1 MNKRLLL
8 TIAFFL
14 TLYPISERAYAN
26 QSDIPDEEISA
37 FEQMFGQG
45 PQEEDVYRA
54 DRLLVSATKRV
65 VPLRKAPAIATVI
78 TDDEIRDMGARNL
91 MDVLKTIPGLGIS
104 INEQG
109 VRMFE
114 VRGITTTLSEKI
126 LLMMDG
132 HPLNTAYVGSA
143 LSYVY
148 DDLTVENI
156 AQVEVVRGP
165 GSALYGANA
174 FTAVINIITKK
185 PSSMAGG
192 GEVKVSGGSF
202 GTRKMN
208 VLGGRIFE
216 NSLQI
221 LYNLDYWKTDG
232 PDLEIS
238 QDRLTGTPFTTTPGK
253 AHKDFEKTDLFLKI
267 LYKNLAF
274 QGEYLAKDRGTYA
287 GFNYALTDGNSW
299 HINNYWG
306 EVSYNHTFSDILSST
321 VKVYYDHFEQEPKLV
336 LMPPLPGF
344 SEGIIGAPKLKNRTT
359 GSEIQ
364 IDYDPFTNNHL
375 ITGLL
380 YEKISQYDVKHIA
393 NFNPL
398 TGAPLGQLQDISSWG
413 NFNKDVKREIYAAY
427 FQDEWELRDNLSL
440 TLGTRY
446 DHYSDFGETINP
458 RAGLVWGITEK
469 IDLKLL
475 YGEAFRAPNF
485 VELYNAN
492 NPVIAGNPDLQPET
506 IKTYEVGFTYRFAK
520 PYTID
525 LNYFHSEIGELISWD
540 TSTSPAQYIN
550 KGGSENNGFEIVL
563 TGEYSKSNYWN
574 ISYTY
579 QDPKDADTKL
589 RLPNVPYHRASLN
602 FNHQLS
608 QYITAHTDLLWTGTR
623 VRSAGD
629 PRPEMPSYMVVDLTF
644 TARNFFKTFEIQCAF
659 HNLFDKQYEDPDTSG
674 MSQYIPN
681 DFPRDG
687 ISANVNISYG
697 F

>member
-1 MNKRLLL
+1 MNKQLLL
-8 TIAFFL
+8 AIAFL
-14 TLYPISERAYAN
+14 LSLYPISVWANTN
-26 QSDIPDEEISA
+26 QSDIPEEEMSA

-45 PQEEDVYRA
+45 PQEEDVYRV

-91 MDVLKTIPGLGIS
+91 TDILKTIPGLGIS

-126 LLMMDG
+126 LVMMDG

-156 AQVEVVRGP
+156 AQLEVVRGP

-202 GTRKMN
+202 DTKKLN

-221 LYNLDYWKTDG
+221 LYNLDYWKTSG
-232 PDLEIS
+232 PDLEIL
-238 QDRLTGTPFTTTPGK
+238 QDRLTGTPFTTTPGN
-253 AHKDFEKTDLFLKI
+253 ADNEFEKTDLFLKI

-321 VKVYYDHFEQEPKLV
+321 VKVYYDYFEQDPQLE

-344 SEGIIGAPKLKNRTT
+344 PEGIIGAPKLKNRTT

-364 IDYDPFTNNHL
+364 IDYDPFKHNHL

-380 YEKISQYDVKHIA
+380 YKKINQYDVKHIA

-427 FQDEWELRDNLSL
+427 LQDEWELRDNLNL

-446 DHYSDFGETINP
+446 DHYSDFGDTINP

-492 NPVIAGNPDLQPET
+492 NPVIIGNPDLQPEK
-506 IKTYEVGFTYRFAK
+506 IKTYEVGFTYRLAK
-520 PYTID
+520 PYHIGF
-525 LNYFHSEIGELISWD
+525 NYFHNEIDELISWD

-550 KGGSENNGFEIVL
+550 KGGSENNGFEIIL

-589 RLPNVPYHRASLN
+589 RLPNVPYHRANLN

-623 VRSAGD
+623 ARSAGD
-629 PRPEMPSYMVVDLTF
+629 PRPEMPSYMVADLTF

-687 ISANVNISYG
+687 ISATVNISYG